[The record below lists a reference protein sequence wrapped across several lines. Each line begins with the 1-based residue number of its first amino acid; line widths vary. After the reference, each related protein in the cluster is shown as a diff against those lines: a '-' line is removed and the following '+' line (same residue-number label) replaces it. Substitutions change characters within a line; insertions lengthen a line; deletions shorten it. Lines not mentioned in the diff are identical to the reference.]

1 MFYAAQIINRD
12 LALNLAP
19 QASPSLPDLPDL
31 EKRDH
36 IFLPFHLYMPEEAV
50 RWRGLRISGCKLVV
64 LSTIV
69 WKFYSSIEDYKIK
82 VCYDTFSEL

>member
-1 MFYAAQIINRD
+1 MFYAAQIIDQD

-19 QASPSLPDLPDL
+19 QASPSLSDLPNL

-36 IFLPFHLYMPEEAV
+36 IFLPFHLYMPEEAGH
-50 RWRGLRISGCKLVV
+50 WRGLRISGCKLVV
-64 LSTIV
+64 LTIV
-69 WKFYSSIEDYKIK
+69 RKFYSSIEDYKIK